1 LPVTPFRRT
10 LCTLALLAA
19 AVTAA
24 LFLQLPA
31 AEAAAALVALPASA
45 ERGETGSSFSPTR
58 PLAPTYVAAARA
70 ARTGGFAA
78 ASRALAP
85 QLAGAEPEAGRAR
98 VVLGLLAAENGLAVE
113 AQRLLAKGPGPLALE
128 DLRLFALAEGAA
140 VRGATTTAR
149 AALEELLRAVPDS
162 PLRQASLLKL
172 AELAFAESKVA
183 DALAFIEEGRDQRG
197 REPLSAIE
205 REQFDSLAW
214 RIGRATDNTA
224 VQREAARRLLVES
237 PLAAARLEVA
247 VALVAQ
253 PQGDWRA
260 ALSSADL
267 LARTAALLQVEVP
280 LGALTTLEAVPPA
293 DRDFEWSLLRARA
306 LTAAQR
312 GGEALTELSRVKAK
326 DAGGDALGRLELER
340 AHACWDVVAV
350 RRGRPALPA
359 AERAALRAEGLAA
372 LRRAAALAASPEL
385 KAAAL
390 RELYIELEAAGEIDA
405 TIELLHKLA
414 KVAPGDTLG
423 ARPLWE
429 RGWREY
435 QSGNWSGA
443 VGYWSELRDLYPAIS
458 YARSAQYWSGRAFE
472 KLGDRERSLATFAE
486 LTRADTADFY
496 SRQASL
502 RLAGAPA
509 AAAPERDAQREDW
522 PTDRRIERAR
532 WLSELALDKL
542 AGAELD
548 HVAPTADARAVD
560 ALRGLI
566 LARSGA
572 HRESLRELRK
582 AFPRLATAHQETVPR
597 AALELY
603 YPRPYSDQVL
613 RLAREQSLPPSLVFG
628 IVHQESGFDPAA
640 KSRSGARGLM
650 QLMPSTGKEVA
661 RRLGMSFSTQRLFE
675 PEYSLRLGTTYF
687 RQMLGIFD
695 NRVELA
701 LAGYNGGP
709 GRIGRLWREQQSA
722 GEIDRFLEGL
732 SIVESRNY
740 VKRILVLA
748 ESYRSLYSDLS

>member
-1 LPVTPFRRT
+1 MTPLRRT
-10 LCTLALLAA
+10 VCTLALLAA
-19 AVTAA
+19 PVATA
-24 LFLQLPA
+24 LLLESPA
-31 AEAAAALVALPASA
+31 AEAAAALA
-45 ERGETGSSFSPTR
+45 ETGDSGNAFSPNR
-58 PLAPTYVAAARA
+58 ALAANFVAAARA
-70 ARTGGFAA
+70 ARGNDFAA
-78 ASRALAP
+78 AAKALAP
-85 QLAGAEPEAGRAR
+85 QLAGAEPEASRAR
-98 VVLGLLAAENGLAVE
+98 VVLGLLAAEKDRADE

-140 VRGATTTAR
+140 GRGATSVAW
-149 AALEELLRAVPDS
+149 AALEELLRAVPES
-162 PLRQASLLKL
+162 PLRRASLLKL
-172 AELAFAESKVA
+172 AELAFADSKVT
-183 DALAFIEEGRDQRG
+183 DALAFIEQGRDPAG
-197 REPLSAIE
+197 RKALTAVE

-214 RIGRATDNTA
+214 KIGSATGNPA
-224 VQREAARRLLVES
+224 VQREAARRLLVDS

-247 VALVAQ
+247 GALVAQ
-253 PQGDWRA
+253 PQGDWRT
-260 ALSSADL
+260 ALSTADL
-267 LARTAALLQVEVP
+267 LARAAALLQVAVP
-280 LGALTTLEAVPPA
+280 QGALTTLEAVPLT
-293 DRDFEWSLLRARA
+293 DRDFDWSLLRARA

-312 GGEALTELSRVKAK
+312 GSEALTELSQAEAK
-326 DAGGDALGRLELER
+326 HAAGDPLGRLELER
-340 AHACWDVVAV
+340 AHAYWDVVAV

-359 AERAALRAEGLAA
+359 AERTALRGEGLAA
-372 LRRAAALAASPEL
+372 LRRAAALATSPEL
-385 KAAAL
+385 EAVAL
-390 RELYIELEAAGEIDA
+390 RELYLELEAAGEIDA
-405 TIELLHKLA
+405 TIELLHRLA
-414 KVAPGDTLG
+414 KVAPGDVLG

-458 YARSAQYWSGRAFE
+458 YARSAQYWSGRAYE
-472 KLGDRERSLATFAE
+472 KLGDRERSLATFAD

-502 RLAGAPA
+502 RLAGAPPT
-509 AAAPERDAQREDW
+509 AAPDRDAQREDW
-522 PTDRRIERAR
+522 PTDREIERAR
-532 WLSELALDKL
+532 WLSELGLDEL
-542 AGAELD
+542 AATELE
-548 HVAPTADARAVD
+548 HVAAAADARAVD

-661 RRLGMSFSTQRLFE
+661 RRLGMTFSTQRLFE

-732 SIVESRNY
+732 SVVESRNY

>member
-1 LPVTPFRRT
+1 LPVTLLRRT
-10 LCTLALLAA
+10 VYTLALLSAP
-19 AVTAA
+19 VTAA
-24 LFLQLPA
+24 LFLQSPA
-31 AEAAAALVALPASA
+31 ASAAPAVTAAAEPGTSAS
-45 ERGETGSSFSPTR
+45 TFSPDR
-58 PLAPTYVAAARA
+58 PLAPSFIAAARA

-78 ASRALAP
+78 ASRALAT
-85 QLAGAEPEAGRAR
+85 QMAGAEPDAGRAR
-98 VVLGLLAAENGLAVE
+98 VVLGLLAAENGRTDE
-113 AQRLLAKGPGPLALE
+113 AQRLLGKGPGPLALE
-128 DLRLFALAEGAA
+128 DLRLFELAGVAA
-140 VRGATTTAR
+140 ARGATSTAR
-149 AALEELLRAVPDS
+149 AALEELLRATPES
-162 PLRQASLLKL
+162 PLRRASLLEL
-172 AELAFAESKVA
+172 AELAFAESKVG
-183 DALAFIEEGRDQRG
+183 DALQFIGQGRS
-197 REPLSAIE
+197 EPLSAAE

-214 RIGRATDNTA
+214 KIGRATGDA
-224 VQREAARRLLVES
+224 VVQREAARRLLVDS

-247 VALVAQ
+247 AALVEQ

-260 ALSSADL
+260 ALSTPEL
-267 LARTAALLQVEVP
+267 LARAAALVRAEVP
-280 LGALTTLEAVPPA
+280 QGAITTLEAVALA
-293 DRDFEWSLLRARA
+293 DRDLEWSLLRARA
-306 LTAAQR
+306 LTALQR
-312 GGEALTELSRVKAK
+312 GGEALTELTLARAK
-326 DAGGDALGRLELER
+326 MGAAAGGDPLARLELER
-340 AHACWDVVAV
+340 AHAFSDLTAV

-359 AERAALRAEGLAA
+359 AERATLRTEGLAA
-372 LRRAAALAASPEL
+372 LRRAAALPASPEL
-385 KAAAL
+385 KAEAL

-405 TIELLHKLA
+405 TIELLHQLVKI
-414 KVAPGDTLG
+414 APNDTLG
-423 ARPLWE
+423 ARSLWE

-502 RLAGAPA
+502 RLSGAPPT
-509 AAAPERDAQREDW
+509 AAPDRDAQREEW
-522 PTDRRIERAR
+522 PTDSKIDRAR
-532 WLSELALDKL
+532 WLSDLALDKL
-542 AGAELD
+542 AAAELD
-548 HVAPTADARAVD
+548 RLAPTADGRAVD
-560 ALRGLI
+560 ALRGLV
-566 LARSGA
+566 LARAGA

-603 YPRPYSDQVL
+603 YPRPYADQVL
-613 RLAREQSLPPSLVFG
+613 RLASEQSLPPSLVFG
-628 IVHQESGFDPAA
+628 IVHQESGFDPSA

-709 GRIGRLWREQQSA
+709 GRIGRLWREQQST
-722 GEIDRFLEGL
+722 GEVDRFLEGL
-732 SIVESRNY
+732 TIVESRNY